1 MDPQL
6 EQRILACPTL
16 PSLPAV
22 AMEVV
27 QLCQREDVDLR
38 QVVMLLERDPAL
50 VAKILRIANSVS
62 VAARSSVTTL
72 TRALTLLGTN
82 TVLTLALSFSLV
94 SARRRSAR
102 HGFDHERYWRRA
114 LLSALGSRLLA
125 GVAHLDGEELF
136 LSGLLQD
143 LGMLVLDEVMPGE
156 YGKLVAASAG
166 DHARL
171 VEREWARLGADHAA
185 VGSFLLAHWNLP
197 DLAVEASRGSH
208 DPALAS
214 ADHPELGP
222 AVACVHVSALLADFW
237 SGGQFEPARD
247 AAARHLG
254 IPEAAFHDVVKRMGR
269 EIPAVANDFEVTL
282 TGPADIEAVLDR
294 AKEALVLV
302 SARADQSMREAG
314 HAAESIAAENRGLLE
329 RSKRDALTGVL
340 SRAQLDRVVDG
351 ALAGAVERGEPLTL
365 AFCDIDRFK
374 QVNDVHGHA
383 AGDRVLAGVATAIAR
398 SVRPGDAVGRFG
410 GEEFVVVLPDTDGP
424 RGLQIAERIRREVE
438 AAAHEVAG
446 GPSLQVTVSI
456 GLASHRPQGEL
467 VSPGALLAAAD
478 ACLYEAKRGG
488 RNRVVGRR

>member
-22 AMEVV
+22 AVEVV
-27 QLCQREDVDLR
+27 RVCQREEPDLE

-50 VAKILRIANSVS
+50 AAKVLRIANSVS
-62 VAARSSVTTL
+62 VAARSTVTTL

-82 TVLTLALSFSLV
+82 SVLTLALSFSLV
-94 SARRRSAR
+94 SARRRSSR
-102 HGFDHERYWRRA
+102 PGFDHDRYWRRA

-125 GVAHLDGEELF
+125 EGARLDGEELF

-171 VEREWARLGADHAA
+171 VEREWSQLGADHAE
-185 VGSFLLAHWNLP
+185 VGSFLLARWNLP
-197 DLAVEASRGSH
+197 DLVVETSRGSH
-208 DPALAS
+208 DPAVAR
-214 ADHPELGP
+214 ADHPELGS

-237 SGGQFEPARD
+237 SGGRVEPARD

-254 IPEAAFHDVVKRMGR
+254 MPEDAFHDVLKRMGR
-269 EIPAVANDFEVTL
+269 EIPAVANDFDLTL
-282 TGPADIEAVLDR
+282 TGPGEIQAVLDR

-302 SARADQSMREAG
+302 SARADQSARQAA

-329 RSKRDALTGVL
+329 RSKRDALTSVL
-340 SRAQLDRVVDG
+340 SRAQLDRALDG
-351 ALAGAVERGEPLTL
+351 ALAGAVERGQPLTL
-365 AFCDIDRFK
+365 AFCDVDRFK
-374 QVNDVHGHA
+374 QVNDAHGHA
-383 AGDRVLAGVATAIAR
+383 TGDRVLAGVAAAIAR
-398 SVRPGDAVGRFG
+398 AVRPGDSVGRFG

-424 RGLQIAERIRREVE
+424 RGLQIAERIRQEVE
-438 AAAHEVAG
+438 AATYEVAG
-446 GPSLQVTVSI
+446 GSSLRVTVSI
-456 GLASHRPQGEL
+456 GHATHRPRGEL
-467 VSPGALLAAAD
+467 AKPGALLAAAD